1 MMGTQMRECGKGKSI
16 ENYELDRLWREK
28 EVEREKR
35 VCLFIVTDMVP
46 VGLDAS
52 VR

>member
-1 MMGTQMRECGKGKSI
+1 MMGTQVCKGRSI

-28 EVEREKR
+28 EGLKR
-35 VCLFIVTDMVP
+35 VCLFIVTVSVP